1 MLERGSWVNRSSET
15 RPETSTTCVLGRNIH
30 SNRVCLWGFDGP
42 ESLAVQSGRFVET
55 TGMRRWARY
64 HTAQQCTNACTVL
77 NTHVVHCNGEAPS
90 PFQNNKGGHSWSDT
104 GVSPCAGWRAE
115 HSAGHGGVKTRYKQ
129 EAHKT
134 DCCPAQQKRKL
145 AQVDRPINL
154 PFDCQS
160 EQSPRFWA
168 VKPGRQRDR
177 RGGAKESP
185 VGLSSTSPPLDKHSF
200 EASTQRSPPPY
211 LTRRHRPQP
220 SLYTTYTPYNRPLSR
235 K

>member
-1 MLERGSWVNRSSET
+1 MSCIATGRRPAHSKITRG
-15 RPETSTTCVLGRNIH
+15 
-30 SNRVCLWGFDGP
+30 
-42 ESLAVQSGRFVET
+42 
-55 TGMRRWARY
+55 
-64 HTAQQCTNACTVL
+64 
-77 NTHVVHCNGEAPS
+77 NTHCRTQVCCHVP
-90 PFQNNKGGHSWSDT
+90 
-104 GVSPCAGWRAE
+104 AGRAE

-134 DCCPAQQKRKL
+134 DCSSAQQKSKL

-220 SLYTTYTPYNRPLSR
+220 SLYTTYTPYNRPLLC